1 LCIRDGF
8 DCSKKIYN
16 IARPKNNKTLT
27 NVTGT
32 LFPAPG
38 TLILSTHQTLH
49 HFCILLLLRC
59 AHRMRS
65 TGCLQQHAHSHA
77 SLHTYAGISSLLG
90 AILPPVTVLLAI
102 MAVIVSRLY
111 TAYANAKAQRI
122 SNLNSTLAQASGLE
136 PIQE

>member
-1 LCIRDGF
+1 M
-8 DCSKKIYN
+8 N
-16 IARPKNNKTLT
+16 
-27 NVTGT
+27 
-32 LFPAPG
+32 
-38 TLILSTHQTLH
+38 
-49 HFCILLLLRC
+49 
-59 AHRMRS
+59 
-65 TGCLQQHAHSHA
+65 TGCLQHAHSNA

-90 AILPPVTVLLAI
+90 AILPPLTVLLAI

>member
-1 LCIRDGF
+1 MFPPLCSLRLVRSF
-8 DCSKKIYN
+8 
-16 IARPKNNKTLT
+16 
-27 NVTGT
+27 
-32 LFPAPG
+32 
-38 TLILSTHQTLH
+38 ILSTLQILH
-49 HFCILLLLRC
+49 HFCILLMLRC
-59 AHRMRS
+59 AHRIGG

-77 SLHTYAGISSLLG
+77 SLHTHAGISSLLG

-102 MAVIVSRLY
+102 MAVVVSRLY